1 MEYKIEN
8 EFLEAV
14 VCSKGCELVSVKT
27 KKDGAEHIWQGD
39 PDAWKRHAP
48 VLFPLVGKYK
58 DNKTEYQGKTYE
70 MSQHGFARDMEF
82 VPVSKTKDSIVMN
95 LTDTKET
102 LEKYP
107 FHFELQCSFTL
118 KGRSIEAGWKV
129 INSDAETMYFSIG
142 GHPAFI
148 CDDRQSKAGCEVV
161 FGTKKPAL
169 SYKLLNEDG
178 LVENEAHE
186 MKLHE
191 SRVTVTEDF
200 FDKDAYIF
208 ENSGCHEVSIRADGK
223 TAVTVTFDA
232 PVFGLWSPGG
242 KKVPFICIEPGRSI
256 VGDTGITLYTIGS
269 VKTIPGYRTYVSID
283 GGMTDNPRY
292 ALYQSAYEAVVAN
305 KAAQQKD
312 FTATIAGR
320 CCESG
325 DLIQENTQLQTPAVG
340 DILAVLSTGAYN
352 YSMASNYNRVPRLPV
367 VMVRGGE
374 DSLAVRR
381 ETYED
386 LVRNDV

>member
-8 EFLEAV
+8 EFLKAV

-118 KGRSIEAGWKV
+118 KGSSIEAGWKV

-148 CDDRQSKAGCEVV
+148 CDDRQSMAGCEVV
-161 FGTKKPAL
+161 FGTEKPAL

-186 MKLHE
+186 MKLDE
-191 SRVTVTEDF
+191 SKVTVTEDF

-208 ENSGCHEVSIRADGK
+208 ENSGCREVSIQADGK
-223 TAVTVTFDA
+223 ATRAA
-232 PVFGLWSPGG
+232 ASSAMSPT
-242 KKVPFICIEPGRSI
+242 S
-256 VGDTGITLYTIGS
+256 
-269 VKTIPGYRTYVSID
+269 RT
-283 GGMTDNPRY
+283 P
-292 ALYQSAYEAVVAN
+292 
-305 KAAQQKD
+305 
-312 FTATIAGR
+312 
-320 CCESG
+320 
-325 DLIQENTQLQTPAVG
+325 
-340 DILAVLSTGAYN
+340 
-352 YSMASNYNRVPRLPV
+352 
-367 VMVRGGE
+367 
-374 DSLAVRR
+374 
-381 ETYED
+381 
-386 LVRNDV
+386 